1 MKKDIKF
8 TKLAEVFNLS
18 RQTVSTKFKNLIGLG
33 LVVDSGVDTYD
44 LIKLDND
51 MAWLVQYDLLKLMVD
66 ALSENAIST
75 YVYLGNR
82 YYANKGKPYQ
92 FTLEQIKKYI
102 GICTST
108 RSNDDTITNIL
119 FVLQKI
125 GVLQY
130 SLTTVKNDND
140 TFENIKTIY
149 QLDWITNNIK
159 EIKC

>member
-8 TKLAEVFNLS
+8 TKLADVFNLT
-18 RQTVSTKFKNLIGLG
+18 RQTISTKFKNLISLG

-51 MAWLVQYDLLKLMVD
+51 VAWLVQYDLLKLMTD

-75 YVYLGNR
+75 YIYLYNR
-82 YYANKGKPYQ
+82 YYATKKPFQ
-92 FTLEQIKKYI
+92 FTLEQIKKHI
-102 GICTST
+102 GICSST

-119 FVLQKI
+119 FVLQKL
-125 GVLQY
+125 GVLKY
-130 SLTTVKNDND
+130 SLTTMKQETD
-140 TFENIKTIY
+140 TFDNVKTIY
-149 QLDWITNNIK
+149 QLDWITNDIK

>member
-18 RQTVSTKFKNLIGLG
+18 RQTVSTKFKNLVSLG
-33 LVVDSGVDTYD
+33 LVIDSGVDTYD

-51 MAWLVQYDLLKLMVD
+51 VAWLVQYDLLKLMVD

-75 YVYLGNR
+75 YIYLCNR
-82 YYANKGKPYQ
+82 YYANGNKPYQ
-92 FTLEQIKKYI
+92 FTLEQIKKHV

-130 SLTTVKNDND
+130 SLTTAKSSSD
-140 TFENIKTIY
+140 TFDNVKTIY
-149 QLDWITNNIK
+149 QLDWITNTIK
-159 EIKC
+159 ELKC

>member
-8 TKLAEVFNLS
+8 TKLADVFNLT
-18 RQTVSTKFKNLIGLG
+18 RQTISTKFKNLISLG

-51 MAWLVQYDLLKLMVD
+51 VAWLVQYDLLKLMTD

-75 YVYLGNR
+75 YIYLYNR
-82 YYANKGKPYQ
+82 YYATKKPFQ
-92 FTLEQIKKYI
+92 FTLEQIKNHI
-102 GICTST
+102 GICSST

-119 FVLQKI
+119 FVLQKL
-125 GVLQY
+125 GVLKY
-130 SLTTVKNDND
+130 SLTTMKQETD
-140 TFENIKTIY
+140 TFDNVKTIY
-149 QLDWITNNIK
+149 QLDWITNDIK